1 MSRERGYETGTVSAQ
16 PLGSV
21 GPGRDV
27 LLIDNYDSFSYNLVE
42 EFSCLGCNVTV
53 LRNDVPLADVLP
65 RLTHMREPLLVLS
78 PGPGTPEQAGICI
91 ALIKAVAGR
100 YPILGVCLG
109 HQAITV
115 AFGGVV
121 GRAPQPLHGER
132 CTIHCEAHALFDGLP
147 SQLMVGR
154 YHSLV
159 ATEVPAPLQIIAEAF
174 DASAFEPVVMAL
186 AHPQHAIVGLQFHPE
201 SILTTHGRE
210 LLANA
215 VRYLKEP
222 VGKETAQ
229 KECAA

>member
-1 MSRERGYETGTVSAQ
+1 MLPEPIRDGT
-16 PLGSV
+16 P
-21 GPGRDV
+21 RDV

-42 EFSCLGCNVTV
+42 EFSCLGCTVTV
-53 LRNDVPLADVLP
+53 LRNDVALTDVLQ
-65 RLTHMREPLLVLS
+65 RLATMQAPLLVLS

-91 ALIKAVAGR
+91 ELIKAVAGR
-100 YPILGVCLG
+100 YPTLGVCLG
-109 HQAITV
+109 HQAMTV

-132 CTIHCEAHALFDGLP
+132 CTIQCEPHPLFDGLP
-147 SQLMVGR
+147 RQLMVGR

-159 ATEVPAPLQIIAEAF
+159 ATEVPAELQVIAEAF
-174 DASAFEPVVMAL
+174 DAGAFRPVVMAMVHKRYGM
-186 AHPQHAIVGLQFHPE
+186 AGLQFHPE

-215 VRYLKEP
+215 LRYLNEP
-222 VGKETAQ
+222 VQ